1 MIFDPKAPSK
11 GKKHKHP
18 LTPLPRFTPLMDM
31 MVIMLLFLL
40 MQFSAT
46 GDLMRRATGVEL
58 PTSTSKEPT
67 VKEVAV
73 ILSQNGLFVDTGTDR
88 EEILARPDELSN
100 DDLVTLPGLSKFL
113 QNHQTALAR
122 KGREAFKGVITI
134 QGDRRISY
142 QWLLKVIQ
150 TCVQNEFTTF
160 DFIVEQA

>member
-1 MIFDPKAPSK
+1 
-11 GKKHKHP
+11 
-18 LTPLPRFTPLMDM
+18 
-31 MVIMLLFLL
+31 
-40 MQFSAT
+40 
-46 GDLMRRATGVEL
+46 
-58 PTSTSKEPT
+58 
-67 VKEVAV
+67 
-73 ILSQNGLFVDTGTDR
+73 LFVDTGTDR

-100 DDLVTLPGLSKFL
+100 DELVILPGLSKFL

-122 KGREAFKGVITI
+122 KGREDFKGVITI

>member
-11 GKKHKHP
+11 GKKHKHRA
-18 LTPLPRFTPLMDM
+18 TPLPKFTSLMDM

-46 GDLMRRATGVEL
+46 GDLMRRAPGVEL
-58 PTSTSKEPT
+58 PTSTSQEPT
-67 VKEVAV
+67 AKEVAV
-73 ILSQNGLFVDTGTDR
+73 ILSTDGLFVDTGTDR

-100 DDLVTLPGLSKFL
+100 DELVTLPGLSKFL
-113 QNHQTALAR
+113 QNHQTVLAR
-122 KGREAFKGVITI
+122 KGKEDFKGVITI